1 MADSPGEQ
9 AASGQD
15 AYGRAIHELA
25 GREGLGEHRAAY
37 PSIAPAQRQ
46 HLGRVRVAAAVLAA
60 LAVLCVVTG
69 HPALLIILGGPL
81 VVCLIAMARYGRVS
95 DRNEGSRLD
104 LYERGLTIAH
114 RGHVRAVRYTDTDV
128 LQDIT
133 RHTYNG
139 MTTRISYAYTVTDT
153 TGERVILR
161 GGFADPHEWG
171 PAIQRAVTVA
181 RFPQA
186 LAQLAAGQRLD
197 FGPLWMTASGIG
209 SGGKSVPWQQVEEIT
224 VKDGYVKLRVAG
236 RWSSLTTTSVR
247 LIPNFF
253 VFRALADRLRHST

>member
-1 MADSPGEQ
+1 M
-9 AASGQD
+9 D
-15 AYGRAIHELA
+15 ALARDIHELA
-25 GREGLGEHRAAY
+25 GREGLGGHQAAY
-37 PSIAPAQRQ
+37 PSIAPAQRR
-46 HLGRVRVAAAVLAA
+46 HLGRVRIATVVLAVLAVISVA
-60 LAVLCVVTG
+60 TG
-69 HPALLIILGGPL
+69 YPGLVILLGGPL
-81 VVCLIAMARYGRVS
+81 VMCLIALVRYGRAA

-114 RGHVRAVRYTDTDV
+114 RGHVRAVRYADTDV
-128 LQDIT
+128 LQDII

-161 GGFADPHEWG
+161 GGFADPQEWG

-186 LAQLAAGQRLD
+186 LARLDAGQRLD
-197 FGPLWMTASGIG
+197 FGPLWMTASEIG
-209 SGGKSVPWQQVEEIT
+209 SGGKSVPWQQVEEIA
-224 VKDGYVKLRVAG
+224 VKDGYVKVRVAG
-236 RWSSLTTTSVR
+236 RWSSLTMTSVR

-253 VFRALADRLRHST
+253 VFRALADRFRH